1 MPSPERICSRFFS
14 STRGVAAIEFAA
26 IIPVLLLLLLGSFDA
41 GRTIAIYT
49 KVRAA
54 TSTVDNVTNQY
65 KTIHDADMQQILGAT
80 SVVLS
85 PYPSAPIVVVVSQ
98 ISIDLNGKA
107 TVSWSDAFNGTARP
121 VGSSVNP
128 PAGLATPNSTLILGE
143 VSYGYTPQFGYFLTG
158 PITLTD
164 NLYVT
169 PRSSA
174 SIARVSP

>member
-1 MPSPERICSRFFS
+1 MPSPKEICSRFVA

-26 IIPVLLLLLLGSFDA
+26 IMPVLLLLLLGTFDA
-41 GRTIAIYT
+41 GRIIAIYT

-54 TSTVDNVTNQY
+54 TSTVDNVSNQY
-65 KTIHDADMQQILGAT
+65 KTIHDSDMQQILGAT
-80 SVVLS
+80 SVVMS

-98 ISIDLNGKA
+98 ISINAAGRA
-107 TVSWSDAFNGTARP
+107 TVSWSDALNGAARP

-128 PAGLATPNSTLILGE
+128 PAALATPNSTLIFGE
-143 VSYGYTPQFGYFLTG
+143 VSYTYTPLFGYFLTG
-158 PITLTD
+158 PITLSD

-174 SIARVSP
+174 SITRVSP